1 MSEELENKGNQ
12 DLLTRIQ
19 SWYQKNE
26 KMLVYAVVGLV
37 VVVGGYYAYQYY
49 QDGRNDEAK
58 EELYVIEEAFKND
71 SLDIILKGKNGGM
84 SAIDI
89 ADEYGAT
96 KSGNLAKFYAGYA
109 FMKKGDF
116 ETAIEYLKSFD
127 AHGDPLVGPNRLGM
141 IGDCYAAKKEYK
153 EAANYF
159 EEAGKENVNDLTTPH
174 WMFKAGAAYEQLND
188 FSSAVDAY
196 EYIIDNCPKVVGQT
210 QAEKYLAY
218 AKARKGDYTS
228 K

>member
-1 MSEELENKGNQ
+1 MSEELENIGKQ
-12 DLLTRIQ
+12 DLLTRAQ
-19 SWYQKNE
+19 NWYQKNE
-26 KMLVYAVVGLV
+26 KVLVYGVIGLV
-37 VVVGGYYAYQYY
+37 VLVGGYYAYQFY
-49 QDGRNDEAK
+49 QNGKNDEAK
-58 EELYVIEEAFKND
+58 EELYVIEEAFRTD
-71 SLDIILKGKNGGM
+71 SLDIILKGKNGGL
-84 SAIDI
+84 SAVDI
-89 ADEYGAT
+89 ADEYSGT

-109 FMKKGDF
+109 FMKKGDY
-116 ETAIEYLKSFD
+116 ETAIEYFKSFD
-127 AHGDPLVGPNRLGM
+127 GKGDPLVAPNRLGM

-159 EEAGKENVNDLTTPH
+159 EKAGKENINDLTTPH

-188 FSSAVDAY
+188 YGNAIDAY

-210 QAEKYLAY
+210 QVKKYLAY